1 MPLPSG
7 LRAFHHPDFRRFF
20 IAQFVAQVGSWM
32 QTVAQSWL
40 VLQLTSSPLRKVIQ
54 IKLAFAA
61 INNQIHVVEAT
72 IRRADS
78 QYRQQDKKELF
89 EGCQHKCPS

>member
-40 VLQLTSSPLRKVIQ
+40 VLQLT
-54 IKLAFAA
+54 
-61 INNQIHVVEAT
+61 
-72 IRRADS
+72 
-78 QYRQQDKKELF
+78 
-89 EGCQHKCPS
+89 